1 MIAIGFDE
9 KRLQIVAQ
17 LCATLKRRIVGAALG
32 TPFVG
37 IIDRGRHVTS
47 KTSIGRNLW
56 TARGNEHEARAEANE
71 VHFLLVANHTSAA
84 RAANVSTPPI

>member
-9 KRLQIVAQ
+9 KRLQIVAE
-17 LCATLKRRIVGAALG
+17 LRATLKRRIVGAAFG

-37 IIDRGRHVTS
+37 IIHRRRHVTS
-47 KTSIGRNLW
+47 EASIGRNLRA
-56 TARGNEHEARAEANE
+56 ARDKKHEAKAEGNE